1 MTESPHI
8 PHASLQAEL
17 HGEPLSEA
25 QREHLASCPRCQAA
39 SEQVQ
44 RMQLLFERLRAEGP
58 DELRW
63 RRIRLGV
70 KAQLKPQPSR
80 RRPALWVV
88 GGLAA
93 AAVAATALV
102 FAGPPSDTPEAVA
115 QLEPAAPAP
124 VAPTELAAAPLEP
137 VQLPAFEVEGATEV
151 PIARPALESV
161 SKRRRGAISRPARR
175 VQRPAGAASVQ
186 VEVDPARTAWELA
199 QRAYY
204 EAADYPEAVRQA
216 KKVLA
221 GRDLGLYRA
230 AERLICDAQ
239 VANNAGRAAVKACA
253 QLLGQLPR
261 EEERRVHL
269 KIATVYRAQLKDC
282 ARAAQHYDRALSGA
296 EDNILYDPARIQ
308 RARCAVE
315 LGDWAKAERTLSLL
329 RSPGRAVRAAELDEL
344 EAELRRQHAKE
355 GPELRR

>member
-80 RRPALWVV
+80 RRPALWVA

-93 AAVAATALV
+93 AAVAATALI
-102 FAGPPSDTPEAVA
+102 FARPAPTPEAVA
-115 QLEPAAPAP
+115 ELEVSAPAP
-124 VAPTELAAAPLEP
+124 DAPVEALAAAPLEP
-137 VQLPAFEVEGATEV
+137 APLPAFEAESAAEASIT
-151 PIARPALESV
+151 RPALKSV
-161 SKRRRGAISRPARR
+161 SKRRRGAISRAARR
-175 VQRPAGAASVQ
+175 AQPPAGEASVQ
-186 VEVDPARTAWELA
+186 VEVDPARAAWDRA

-239 VANNAGRAAVKACA
+239 VANNAGRAAVKACT